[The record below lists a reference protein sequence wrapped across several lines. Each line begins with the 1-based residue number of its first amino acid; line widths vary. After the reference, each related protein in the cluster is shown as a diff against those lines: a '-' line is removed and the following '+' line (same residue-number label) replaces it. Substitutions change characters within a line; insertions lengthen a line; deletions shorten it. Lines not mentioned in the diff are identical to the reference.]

1 MLPPSAAAASAG
13 DSVSNVKWIPETTK
27 HKISFWLDIKEK
39 NISMTKWSVWTG
51 QKEKLGNVWPWELS
65 RPSRAK
71 PCTTW
76 SVFIVHS
83 SLGCGSDQRL
93 PKVRSH
99 LYDSVL
105 TLWISFSLRLPA
117 LEVTF
122 LPTGKEIHLQE
133 NAPLHTSVSVQTY
146 TWTQGGGQRPRSNL
160 EGHQGPEVHRFYRL
174 RWKIKRNTCVLLGP
188 EHPGRR
194 ELSRVARGSL
204 QLEAMG

>member
-1 MLPPSAAAASAG
+1 MLPPSAAAVSAG
-13 DSVSNVKWIPETTK
+13 NCVSNVKWIPETTEY
-27 HKISFWLDIKEK
+27 KISFWLDIKEK

-65 RPSRAK
+65 RPRRAK

-76 SVFIVHS
+76 SVFIIHS

-105 TLWISFSLRLPA
+105 TLWISFSMRLPA

-133 NAPLHTSVSVQTY
+133 NAPLHTQVCPCTDVHVDTGWWSEAAFKLGGSPRARSPSFLQT
-146 TWTQGGGQRPRSNL
+146 SM
-160 EGHQGPEVHRFYRL
+160 
-174 RWKIKRNTCVLLGP
+174 KD
-188 EHPGRR
+188 
-194 ELSRVARGSL
+194 
-204 QLEAMG
+204 